1 MRKGFQFKMEFEE
14 RQRRPREIETYLISH
29 LMLRGLKK
37 KKLLHHFILYE
48 KKEGWEIQPFFILK
62 NKAIGRI
69 KKKP

>member
-37 KKLLHHFILYE
+37 KKKLLHHYILYE
-48 KKEGWEIQPFFILK
+48 KKEG
-62 NKAIGRI
+62 
-69 KKKP
+69 

>member
-37 KKLLHHFILYE
+37 KKNYYIISSFMKRKKDE
-48 KKEGWEIQPFFILK
+48 KYNLFLF
-62 NKAIGRI
+62 
-69 KKKP
+69 